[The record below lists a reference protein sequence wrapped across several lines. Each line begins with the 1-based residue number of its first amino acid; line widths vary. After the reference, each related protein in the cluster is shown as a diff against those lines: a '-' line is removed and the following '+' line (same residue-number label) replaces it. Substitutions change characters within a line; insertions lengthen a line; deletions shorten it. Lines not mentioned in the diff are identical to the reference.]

1 MVDATPDS
9 SHVEQT
15 IFIIRYLT
23 RELQELTIQVRFLT
37 FADCCKKTGVQIA
50 KLILETLK
58 QFGIPVADCLG
69 QGYDNAANMSG
80 KDNGAQQHI
89 FAENPLCLYPPCAY
103 HSLNLCGAD
112 FAPCYKGA
120 VTFFGM
126 VQAVYNLFYSSPQ
139 RSIGSSLH
147 GLSGTRWTDR
157 VASVQ
162 QFAAHLPGT
171 YSALEQLHALNLT
184 PKDCH
189 WN

>member
-23 RELQELTIQVRFLT
+23 RELQELTIQERFLT

-80 KDNGAQQHI
+80 KDNGAQQQI
-89 FAENPLCLYPPCAY
+89 LAENPLCLYTIPFTQ
-103 HSLNLCGAD
+103 SMRSRLC
-112 FAPCYKGA
+112 
-120 VTFFGM
+120 T
-126 VQAVYNLFYSSPQ
+126 L
-139 RSIGSSLH
+139 L
-147 GLSGTRWTDR
+147 
-157 VASVQ
+157 
-162 QFAAHLPGT
+162 
-171 YSALEQLHALNLT
+171 
-184 PKDCH
+184 
-189 WN
+189 